1 MKKISKSK
9 VISVYAGSLYQA
21 AADSGNLKDVCAN
34 VDALSAVLA
43 EDKTIVANL
52 SNQLWDTSSKQ
63 QALDAVAKK
72 MKLDKETLSF
82 LKIVAENR
90 HMSEL
95 PAMLAEFKHI
105 YYQKHDIQE
114 VEVLTAHPLSSAQD
128 KKIKTILEKKLS
140 RKVLVSYTVKP
151 EILGG
156 LIVKYGSSMI
166 DDSIQGK
173 LARLEM
179 RMKGGQ

>member
-1 MKKISKSK
+1 MKKVSKAK
-9 VISVYAGSLYQA
+9 VISVYADSLYQA
-21 AADSGNLKDVCAN
+21 AASSGNLKDVCTD
-34 VDALSAVLA
+34 VDALAAVLA

-52 SNQLWDTSSKQ
+52 SNQLWDISSKQ
-63 QALDAVAKK
+63 QALDDVAKK
-72 MKLDKETLSF
+72 MKLNKETLSF
-82 LKIVAENR
+82 LKIIAENG
-90 HMSEL
+90 HVSEL
-95 PAMLAEFKHI
+95 PAMLSEFKHI

-114 VEVLTAHPLSSAQD
+114 VEVLTAQPLSSAQD
-128 KKIKTILEKKLS
+128 KKIKAVLEKKLS
-140 RKVLVSYTVKP
+140 KDVLITYTIKP

-156 LIVKYGSSMI
+156 LVVKYGSSMI